1 MLFDTPVYLLF
12 LALVVVVYWRLTWR
26 RQNVLLLLAS
36 YFFYGWWDWRFLLL
50 MIASTTV
57 DFVIA
62 RRIEDAQNAVNRK
75 ALLIASLVLNFT
87 ILGFFKYFNFFL
99 GSTVQA
105 LDAVGFHNVP
115 RSFLAIVLPP
125 GISFYTFQEVAYIV
139 DVYGGKIKASRNF
152 IEYGLFISLFPHL
165 IAGPIQRPS
174 HLLPQVQGPRPFRP
188 TAFRDGCML
197 ILMGFLRKV
206 VIADNCAHLAN
217 AAFGGALGKNGWATL
232 IGCYAFA
239 WQIYGD
245 FSGYSDIARGS
256 AQLLGFHFMVNF
268 RQPYFAVSLQEFW
281 RRWHISLSTWLR
293 DYLYIPLGGSRGKSW
308 SIYRN
313 LLITMVLGGLWHGAN
328 WTFVVWGALH
338 GIVLSI
344 ERWISGQGKKLI
356 APSGLTKLGKQLL
369 TFHIVCLSWIFF
381 RAESVTG
388 ALRMLRALGN
398 FQWSPDYAAAWL
410 FLAVLVALGLSMDL
424 QMEYSGGEYVFQNRS
439 PILAYGAA
447 VAAMVF
453 LILFSAS
460 GNHAFIY
467 FRF

>member
-1 MLFDTPVYLLF
+1 MLFDTPIYLIF
-12 LALVVVVYWRLTWR
+12 LVLVVLAYWQLDQR

-50 MIASTTV
+50 MIASTLV

-62 RRIEDAQNAVNRK
+62 RRIEDASGHSSRK
-75 ALLIASLVLNFT
+75 ALLIASLVLNFS
-87 ILGFFKYFNFFL
+87 ILGFFKYFNFFI
-99 GSTVQA
+99 GSAAIA
-105 LDAVGFHNVP
+105 LDALGFHNVP
-115 RSFLAIVLPP
+115 RGFLAIVLPP

-139 DVYGGKIKASRNF
+139 DVYAGRIKASRNF

-174 HLLPQVQGPRPFRP
+174 HLLPQVQRPRVFQP

-197 ILMGFLRKV
+197 ILMGFLRKA

-217 AAFGGALGKNGWATL
+217 SAFSGSLGNNGWGTL

-268 RQPYFAVSLQEFW
+268 RQPYLAASLQDFW
-281 RRWHISLSTWLR
+281 HRWHISLSTWLR
-293 DYLYIPLGGSRGKSW
+293 DYLYIPLGGSRVSTRTT
-308 SIYRN
+308 YRN
-313 LLITMVLGGLWHGAN
+313 LLITMILGGLWHGAN
-328 WTFVVWGALH
+328 WTFVVWGAIH
-338 GIVLSI
+338 GGALSI
-344 ERWISGQGKKLI
+344 ERWIGGQREKI
-356 APSGLTKLGKQLL
+356 SEPSRFVGVAKQLL
-369 TFHIVCLSWIFF
+369 VFHIVCLSWLFF
-381 RAESVTG
+381 RAETISS
-388 ALRMLRALGN
+388 ALRMLGALRH
-398 FQWSPDYAAAWL
+398 FSWSEEYGPAFL
-410 FLAVLVALGLSMDL
+410 FLGVLVAIGLAMDL
-424 QMEYSGGEYVFQNRS
+424 QMESSGGEYVFQNNS
-439 PILAYGAA
+439 PIVAYGAA
-447 VAAMVF
+447 ITVVML
-453 LILFSAS
+453 LILFSAN